1 MQYSMEQKERISI
14 TIDKR
19 LLKWIDERIDGRVF
33 ANRSH
38 GLEFLAR
45 RKIKSESGSSSD
57 NPVNP
62 DNFWGSER
70 T

>member
-1 MQYSMEQKERISI
+1 MEQKERISI
-14 TIDKR
+14 TIDKK
-19 LLKWIDERIDGRVF
+19 LLKWIDDKIDARIF

-45 RKIKSESGSSSD
+45 KKMKLSSNTD
-57 NPVNP
+57 NSVNT
-62 DNFWGSER
+62 DNFWSNDK